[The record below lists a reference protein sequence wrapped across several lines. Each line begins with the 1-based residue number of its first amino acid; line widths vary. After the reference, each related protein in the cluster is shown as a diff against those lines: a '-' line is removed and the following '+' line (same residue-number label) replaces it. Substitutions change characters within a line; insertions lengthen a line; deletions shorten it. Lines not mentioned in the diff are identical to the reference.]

1 MKNLEGAMRLALWV
15 VLGLIAFFGFM
26 NWPVLNAPVPL
37 WLGVTT
43 ITAPLGTVIL
53 VLFGIV
59 VLMMLI
65 EQSIALAET
74 RRYGRD
80 LNAQRKL
87 ADEAEAS
94 RFTELRTYV
103 SGELARSEQR
113 LVDTQSALIARLDQL
128 ERSLR
133 TALEQQANSLLATIG
148 ELDDRIER
156 SVSNDLV
163 RSSPR

>member
-1 MKNLEGAMRLALWV
+1 MKNLEGVMRLALWA

-43 ITAPLGTVIL
+43 ITTPLGTVIL

-65 EQSIALAET
+65 EQSIALAES

>member
-1 MKNLEGAMRLALWV
+1 MRNPQSIQPITVLASHARRLLTEYAVVKSLEAVMRVVLWV

-43 ITAPLGTVIL
+43 ITAPLGTLML

-59 VLMMLI
+59 VLLMLI

-87 ADEAEAS
+87 AD
-94 RFTELRTYV
+94 
-103 SGELARSEQR
+103 
-113 LVDTQSALIARLDQL
+113 
-128 ERSLR
+128 
-133 TALEQQANSLLATIG
+133 
-148 ELDDRIER
+148 
-156 SVSNDLV
+156 
-163 RSSPR
+163 

>member
-1 MKNLEGAMRLALWV
+1 MKNLEGVMRLALWV

-37 WLGVTT
+37 W
-43 ITAPLGTVIL
+43 
-53 VLFGIV
+53 FGIV

-65 EQSIALAET
+65 EQSIALAES

>member
-1 MKNLEGAMRLALWV
+1 MKNLEGAMRIALWV

-65 EQSIALAET
+65 EQTIALAET

-113 LVDTQSALIARLDQL
+113 SVDTQSALIARLDQL

-133 TALEQQANSLLATIG
+133 TALEQQANSLQATIG

>member
-1 MKNLEGAMRLALWV
+1 MRVFLWV

-43 ITAPLGTVIL
+43 ITAPLGTLML

-59 VLMMLI
+59 VLLMLI

-94 RFTELRTYV
+94 RFTELRSYL
-103 SGELARSEQR
+103 SGELARSEQCS
-113 LVDTQSALIARLDQL
+113 VDTQNALIARLDQL

-163 RSSPR
+163 RPSPR

>member
-1 MKNLEGAMRLALWV
+1 MRIFLWV

-26 NWPVLNAPVPL
+26 NWPVLNAPLPL

-43 ITAPLGTVIL
+43 ITAPLGTLML
-53 VLFGIV
+53 VLFGVV
-59 VLMMLI
+59 VLMRVI
-65 EQSIALAET
+65 EQGIALAET
-74 RRYGRD
+74 RGYRRD

-94 RFTELRTYV
+94 RFTELRSYLA
-103 SGELARSEQR
+103 GELARSEQR
-113 LVDTQSALIARLDQL
+113 SVDTQSAVIARLDQL
-128 ERSLR
+128 ERSVR
-133 TALEQQANSLLATIG
+133 TALDQQANSLQATIG

-156 SVSNDLV
+156 SVSTDLV

>member
-1 MKNLEGAMRLALWV
+1 MRLVLWV
-15 VLGLIAFFGFM
+15 VLGVIAFFGVM

-43 ITAPLGTVIL
+43 ITAPLGTLML
-53 VLFGIV
+53 VLFGSV
-59 VLMMLI
+59 VLLMLI

-94 RFTELRTYV
+94 RFTELRTYL

-113 LVDTQSALIARLDQL
+113 SLDTQNALIERLDEL

-133 TALEQQANSLLATIG
+133 TALEQQANSLQATIG

-156 SVSNDLV
+156 SVSDNLLQ
-163 RSSPR
+163 SSPR

>member
-1 MKNLEGAMRLALWV
+1 MRLVLWV
-15 VLGLIAFFGFM
+15 VLGVIAFFGFM

-43 ITAPLGTVIL
+43 ITAPLGTLML

-59 VLMMLI
+59 VLLMLI
-65 EQSIALAET
+65 EQSIALAES

-94 RFTELRTYV
+94 RFTELRTYL

-113 LVDTQSALIARLDQL
+113 LVDTQSVLIARIDQV

-156 SVSNDLV
+156 SVSDDLLQ
-163 RSSPR
+163 SSPR

>member
-1 MKNLEGAMRLALWV
+1 MRLVLWV
-15 VLGLIAFFGFM
+15 VLGVIAFFGFM

-43 ITAPLGTVIL
+43 ITTPLGTLML

-59 VLMMLI
+59 VLLMLI

-74 RRYGRD
+74 RRYWRD

-94 RFTELRTYV
+94 RFTELRTYL

-113 LVDTQSALIARLDQL
+113 LLDTQNALIERLDEL

-133 TALEQQANSLLATIG
+133 TALEQQANSLQATIG

-156 SVSNDLV
+156 SVSDDLLQ
-163 RSSPR
+163 SSPR

>member
-1 MKNLEGAMRLALWV
+1 MRLVLWV
-15 VLGLIAFFGFM
+15 VLGVIAFFGFM

-43 ITAPLGTVIL
+43 ITAPLGTLML
-53 VLFGIV
+53 VLFGSV
-59 VLMMLI
+59 VLLMLI

-94 RFTELRTYV
+94 RFTELRTYL

-113 LVDTQSALIARLDQL
+113 SLDTQNALIERLDEL

-133 TALEQQANSLLATIG
+133 TALEQQANSLQATIG

-156 SVSNDLV
+156 SVSDNLLQ
-163 RSSPR
+163 SSPR

>member
-1 MKNLEGAMRLALWV
+1 MRLGLWV

-26 NWPVLNAPVPL
+26 NWPVLNAPVQL

-43 ITAPLGTVIL
+43 ITAPLGTLML

-113 LVDTQSALIARLDQL
+113 SVDTQSALIARLDQL